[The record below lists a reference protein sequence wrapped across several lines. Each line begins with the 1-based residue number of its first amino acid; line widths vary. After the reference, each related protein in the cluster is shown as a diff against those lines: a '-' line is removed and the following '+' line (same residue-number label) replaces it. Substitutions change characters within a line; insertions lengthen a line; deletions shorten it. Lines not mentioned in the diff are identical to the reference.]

1 MATMSKK
8 GFGMRRKIFV
18 GLLLLLVAYA
28 GYASY
33 VGMAFISGI
42 PNTEMDWNADGTV
55 TPTEIGQAWY
65 AVTVK
70 ATREGNR
77 ECKAFYWRSSGEA
90 FRVDCRTTMQNAEK
104 K

>member
-1 MATMSKK
+1 MATASKK
-8 GFGMRRKIFV
+8 GFGLRRKIFV

-42 PNTEMDWNADGTV
+42 PNTEMDWNGDGTV

-77 ECKAFYWRSSGEA
+77 ECKAFYWRGSGEA
-90 FRVDCRTTMQNAEK
+90 IRVDCRTTMQNEK
-104 K
+104 D